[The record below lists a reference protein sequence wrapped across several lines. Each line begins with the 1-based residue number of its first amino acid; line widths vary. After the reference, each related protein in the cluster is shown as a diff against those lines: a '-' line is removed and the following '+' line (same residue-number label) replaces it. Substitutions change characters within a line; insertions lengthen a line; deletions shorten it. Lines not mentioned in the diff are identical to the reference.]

1 MLLFFNPFDDR
12 RGRHCQ
18 KPSKTLERSER
29 KSITLRGKVPSS
41 DAAGAGAERTE
52 LPSSSTAAAAPRY
65 PRPPP
70 PPPPPLA
77 DRSRRGARQPPS
89 DAAPH
94 WSPRQA
100 PGESPFSEGACLPPA
115 RELLRAG
122 GCSWRSAKRRRCAVS
137 SCRLMCQKDSLAK
150 SGFPGELT
158 HRGSSPVIFVIKC
171 LCIIHRIC
179 SSGTASLPI
188 M

>member
-1 MLLFFNPFDDR
+1 MPRVRAQRGQNCRAAARLRLPRAILGRPLLLLR
-12 RGRHCQ
+12 
-18 KPSKTLERSER
+18 PSL
-29 KSITLRGKVPSS
+29 
-41 DAAGAGAERTE
+41 
-52 LPSSSTAAAAPRY
+52 TAAAAAHVSLPQTRPRT
-65 PRPPP
+65 
-70 PPPPPLA
+70 
-77 DRSRRGARQPPS
+77 G
-89 DAAPH
+89 
-94 WSPRQA
+94 A
-100 PGESPFSEGACLPPA
+100 PGRRPVRARSQRGPACLL
-115 RELLRAG
+115 RELLRAA
-122 GCSWRSAKRRRCAVS
+122 GCSWRSVKRRRCAVS